1 MEIIKLEKTF
11 EELCKDKW
19 LSIGSEN
26 RWLWKAF
33 IPYSWKIL
41 EVYVFLNRW
50 NEKYLISQWFNSW
63 IHLDDIYS
71 DIPSAFNGLIM
82 EYKNVIEEY
91 KKSINSYLKDIAK
104 NELKI
109 IKIMNTIDEYNK
121 NNS

>member
-11 EELCKDKW
+11 EEICKDKW
-19 LSIGSEN
+19 LSIWSEN

-33 IPYSWKIL
+33 ILYSWKIL

-82 EYKNVIEEY
+82 EHKNVIEEY
-91 KKSINSYLKDIAK
+91 KRYINSMVKLLSEKEIEIKKLLIKLD
-104 NELKI
+104 ELWK
-109 IKIMNTIDEYNK
+109 
-121 NNS
+121 